1 LRKFI
6 HLFNQHYK
14 LMIIPDLEQ
23 TFRWFGPSD
32 PVTLQAIS
40 QTGATGIVSALH
52 HITCG
57 DVWTVEEINTRKAI
71 IEDAG
76 FRWSVVESVNIHE
89 SIKLGRAERERYIQ
103 KYITTLQNLAE
114 AGIDTV
120 CYNFMPV
127 LDWTRTHLDYRLPN
141 NASALRYEGA
151 AVAAFDLYILERP
164 EAYTEFTPQQQL
176 EAKSYLDNLSAEEK
190 DLLTNTIL
198 AGLPGT
204 DEVFTIPEFK
214 EYLKKYSET
223 DSAVLQQNLFYFLT
237 AIIPHAEQLGIK
249 MCIHPDDPP
258 FPILGLPRVASTEKD
273 LKAIVDACPSTS
285 NGITLCT
292 GSLGAR
298 GDNDIPG
305 IISRLGEHIHF
316 LHLRNVKREPTGS
329 FYEADHLAGSTDMY
343 AVMKAVIAEQQK
355 RREQGRS
362 DLAIPMRPDHGH
374 KILDDY
380 NYNTYPGYS
389 VIGRLKGLAEL
400 RGLEMG
406 IKRSLV

>member
-1 LRKFI
+1 
-6 HLFNQHYK
+6 
-14 LMIIPDLEQ
+14 MIIPDLEQ
-23 TFRWFGPSD
+23 TFRWFGPTD

-52 HITCG
+52 HIPCG
-57 DVWTVEEINTRKAI
+57 EVWSIEEINARKAI
-71 IEDAG
+71 IEAAG

-89 SIKLGRAERERYIQ
+89 SIKLGRSEREHYIQ
-103 KYITTLQNLAE
+103 NYIDTLQNLAE
-114 AGIDTV
+114 AGINTV

-127 LDWTRTHLDYRLPN
+127 LDWTRTHLDYRLGN
-141 NASALRYEGA
+141 NASALRYEA
-151 AVAAFDLYILERP
+151 PAVAAFDLYILER
-164 EAYTEFTPQQQL
+164 AAAFKEFTPQQQSK
-176 EAKSYLDNLSAEEK
+176 AKAYLDGLSDDDK
-190 DLLTNTIL
+190 TLLTNTIL

-204 DEVFTIPEFK
+204 DEVFTIAEFK
-214 EYLKKYSET
+214 EYLKKYGET
-223 DSAVLQQNLFYFLT
+223 DSNALQQNLFYFLK
-237 AIIPHAEQLGIK
+237 AIVPHAEKLGIK

-258 FPILGLPRVASTEKD
+258 FPILGLPRVASTEQD
-273 LKAIVDACPSTS
+273 LKAIVDACPSPS

-298 GDNDIPG
+298 GDNDILG
-305 IISRLGEHIHF
+305 IISRLGQHIHF
-316 LHLRNVKREPTGS
+316 LHLRNVKREPNGS

-343 AVMKAVIAEQQK
+343 EVMKAVVNEQLK
-355 RREQGRS
+355 RKEQVRS
-362 DLAIPMRPDHGH
+362 DIAIPMRPDHGH

-406 IKRSLV
+406 IKRTLL

>member
-1 LRKFI
+1 
-6 HLFNQHYK
+6 
-14 LMIIPDLEQ
+14 MIIPDLEQ

-52 HITCG
+52 HIPCG
-57 DVWTVEEINTRKAI
+57 DLWTGEEINTRKAI
-71 IEDAG
+71 IENAG
-76 FRWSVVESVNIHE
+76 FKWSVVESVNIHE
-89 SIKLGRAERERYIQ
+89 SIKLGRAEREQYIE
-103 KYITTLQNLAE
+103 KYIITLQNLAE
-114 AGIDTV
+114 AGISIV

-141 NASALRYEGA
+141 NASALRYEAA

-164 EAYTEFTPQQQL
+164 EAFTEFTQQQQL
-176 EAKSYLDNLSAEEK
+176 DAKAYLDGLSTEEK
-190 DLLTNTIL
+190 ELLTNTIL

-223 DSAVLQQNLFYFLT
+223 DSAALQQNLFYFLR
-237 AIIPHAEQLGIK
+237 AIIPHAEKLGIK

-258 FPILGLPRVASTEKD
+258 FPILGLPRVASTEQD
-273 LKAIVDACPSTS
+273 LKSIVGACPSSS

-343 AVMKAVIAEQQK
+343 AVMKAVIEEQQK
-355 RREQGRS
+355 RQKQGRS
-362 DLAIPMRPDHGH
+362 DVAIPMRPDHGH

-406 IKRSLV
+406 IKRSLA